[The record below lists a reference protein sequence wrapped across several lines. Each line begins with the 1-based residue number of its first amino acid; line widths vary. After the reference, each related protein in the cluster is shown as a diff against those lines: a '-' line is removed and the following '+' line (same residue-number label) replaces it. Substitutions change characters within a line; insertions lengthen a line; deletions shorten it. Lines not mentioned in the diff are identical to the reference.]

1 MLRNIKSQFM
11 PKYYQLNLIRQLQN
25 LRQKTLIVKEFT
37 EEFFRLS
44 IRDGYTQGGLERVSR
59 YINGLRYD
67 IQDELGLLNLKTIED
82 AYQVASKVEEKL
94 LRKQNQGNR
103 EKNIVRGR

>member
-1 MLRNIKSQFM
+1 M
-11 PKYYQLNLIRQLQN
+11 
-25 LRQKTLIVKEFT
+25 TVKEYM

-44 IRDGYTQGGLERVSR
+44 IRDGHAQGGLERVDR

-67 IQDELGLLNLKTIED
+67 IQDEIILLNLTTIED

-94 LRKQNQGNR
+94 LRKQNQKTEER
-103 EKNIVRGR
+103 L